1 MPSPRPHFT
10 RDEYD
15 ARIAR
20 TREAMAVR
28 EIDLIIIE
36 ENMTFHFMT
45 GLPRQCTAQA
55 AYQ

>member
-1 MPSPRPHFT
+1 MPSPIPHFT
-10 RDEYD
+10 RNEYD
-15 ARIAR
+15 VRIAR

-28 EIDLIIIE
+28 EIDLIIVE

-45 GLPRQCTAQA
+45 GLPRQRTAQT